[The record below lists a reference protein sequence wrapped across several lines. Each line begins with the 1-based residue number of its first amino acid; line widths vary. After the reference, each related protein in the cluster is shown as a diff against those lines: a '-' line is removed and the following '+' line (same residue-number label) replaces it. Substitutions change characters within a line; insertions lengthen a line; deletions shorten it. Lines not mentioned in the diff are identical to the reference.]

1 MNKIIVVMVF
11 ALIAGC
17 ASLDSGM
24 VTSRFNESGQCY
36 VGIARYNAKVDRI
49 QRDYARVNYE
59 DYKSLRLGDCIIV
72 TKNGVKKTNSEE
84 ERQRITHG
92 IE

>member
-1 MNKIIVVMVF
+1 MKNIMVVMVF
-11 ALIAGC
+11 ALVYGC

-36 VGIARYNAKVDRI
+36 VVVARYNAKTDQI
-49 QRDYARVNYE
+49 ERDYARVKYA
-59 DYKSLRLGDCIIV
+59 DYKAMRLGDCVIV
-72 TKNGVKKTNSEE
+72 TKNGVKKIDSEA
-84 ERQRITHG
+84 ERRRITHG